1 MTRTLIS
8 TALAVFAGVCA
19 LAQGSKVINAE
30 MPSKILGE
38 TKPYTIYLPDGYD
51 ESKSE
56 RYPVLYLLH
65 GAWGCDRDWT
75 ERGTTQEIA
84 DLTIKNG
91 TAVPMIIVM
100 PDARGTDENFAGP
113 HMGYFNVPGW
123 NYEDY
128 FFQELIPYIDAT
140 YRTIPDKW
148 HRAIAGLSMGGGG
161 TAAYAQHHPEL
172 FSSACPLSG
181 LIGLSDKRPDNDG
194 SAFYISLA
202 MNDPAAYV
210 EKADSATVD
219 ALKTVRWYADCGD
232 DDFLVDANLAFYTA
246 MRRKGIPMEYRMRD
260 GAHNWTYWRTAL
272 PDVLRFCSIGFGKAK

>member
-1 MTRTLIS
+1 MKRYILSATLAI
-8 TALAVFAGVCA
+8 LAGVCA

-38 TKPYTIYLPDGYD
+38 TKPYTIYLPAGY
-51 ESKSE
+51 ENGSE

-65 GAWGCDRDWT
+65 GAWGCNRDWT
-75 ERGTTQEIA
+75 ERGSMQEIA
-84 DLTIKNG
+84 DITMRDG
-91 TAVPMIIVM
+91 SAVPMIVVM
-100 PDARGTDENFAGP
+100 PDARGTDENLAGP

-128 FFQELIPYIDAT
+128 FFQELIPYIDTT
-140 YRTIPDKW
+140 YRTIPDKE

-161 TAAYAQHHPEL
+161 TAAYAQHHPEM

-181 LIGLSDKRPDNDG
+181 LIGLSDKRPDDNGND
-194 SAFYISLA
+194 FYNSLA
-202 MNDPAAYV
+202 KNDPASYV
-210 EKADSATVD
+210 ENADPTTVE

-232 DDFLVDANLAFYTA
+232 DDFLADSNIAFYTA

-272 PDVLRFCSIGFGKAK
+272 PDVLRFCSIGFNR